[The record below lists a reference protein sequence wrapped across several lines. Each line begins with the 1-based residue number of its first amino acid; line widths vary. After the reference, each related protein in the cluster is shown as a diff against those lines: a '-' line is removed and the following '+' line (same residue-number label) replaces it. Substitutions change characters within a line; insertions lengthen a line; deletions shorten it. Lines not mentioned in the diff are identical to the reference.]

1 MAKGTGIGE
10 ILHDIRKDISEFLG
24 GGGTDDNSQKIAEAL
39 EGIRQELKT
48 ANAGQDIA
56 KALEGIRDEL
66 KSKDETANA
75 GQDIAKALE
84 GIRQELKSK
93 GEEGDF
99 EYPDIGNGPFE
110 LVLAFNND
118 EFIKLLGPDYEPYFS
133 SHGPLTD
140 LHGNVL
146 PGTRVATTF
155 PVDPSEFGE
164 TGAWPPAQVEPFDQ
178 PPTNNTNV
186 TGHGYSKQAYYF
198 NNDKDWF
205 VTIGPS
211 LPKIV
216 RTKDGGAQFWVG
228 SIGVIAQ
235 GYGRFAG
242 AKGVT
247 TYVGSAYLEHWPDD
261 FYGQIKILRDGFKAL
276 IGTFVK
282 VVLSKDQD
290 EPAEPAEP
298 AEPSQPAE
306 PAEPPQ
312 ASKVPKPP
320 KPPGKK

>member
-1 MAKGTGIGE
+1 MTKGTGIGE
-10 ILHDIRKDISEFLG
+10 ILHGIRKDISELLG
-24 GGGTDDNSQKIAEAL
+24 GGSTDNTSQKIAEAL
-39 EGIRQELKT
+39 EGIRKELST
-48 ANAGQDIA
+48 ANAGQDIV
-56 KALEGIRDEL
+56 KALD
-66 KSKDETANA
+66 
-75 GQDIAKALE
+75 

-99 EYPDIGNGPFE
+99 EYPDIGNGPNE

-155 PVDPSEFGE
+155 PVDPSKFGE
-164 TGAWPPAQVEPFDQ
+164 TGTWPPPQVEPFDE
-178 PPTNNTNV
+178 PPTDNRNT

-228 SIGVIAQ
+228 SIGVISQ
-235 GYGRFAG
+235 GHGRFAG
-242 AKGVT
+242 ARGVT
-247 TYVGSAYLEHWPDD
+247 TYVGSAYLKDWPPDND
-261 FYGQIKILRDGFKAL
+261 FQGQIKILREGFRAL

-282 VVLSKDQD
+282 VVLSKDQAQ
-290 EPAEPAEP
+290 PS
-298 AEPSQPAE
+298 EPS
-306 PAEPPQ
+306 EPPD
-312 ASKVPKPP
+312 
-320 KPPGKK
+320 KK